1 MILQKGNS
9 MNVITID
16 GPGGAGKGT
25 LSSLL
30 AQHLNWMLLE
40 SGALYRLCAL
50 AVSHHSIDPTNEDAV
65 AAIAEHLDVKFVN
78 EESKLTILL
87 EGQDVTKQ
95 IRTEQVAKLAS
106 QIAPFKKVRNSLLNR
121 QRAFAH
127 DESLIA
133 DGRDMGTVVFPD
145 APIKF
150 FLTASADVR
159 ATRRVLQLKEM
170 GKESDYEEILKD
182 IQDRDERDMNRE
194 VAPLKP
200 AQDAILIDSSDMDI
214 KDVFKFM
221 KSQVEKVGL

>member
-1 MILQKGNS
+1 MK
-9 MNVITID
+9 VITID

-30 AQHLNWMLLE
+30 AQHLDWMLLD

-50 AVSHHSIDPTNEDAV
+50 AVTNHSIDPQNEEAV
-65 AAIAEHLDVKFVN
+65 AIIAEHLDVKFISQ
-78 EESKLTILL
+78 ETKLTILL

-106 QIAPFKKVRNSLLNR
+106 QIAPFKKVREALLNR
-121 QRAFAH
+121 QRAFA
-127 DESLIA
+127 DDQSLVA
-133 DGRDMGTVVFPD
+133 DGRDMGTIVFPD

-150 FLTASADVR
+150 FLTASSTVR
-159 ATRRVLQLKEM
+159 AQRRVLQLEEL
-170 GKESDYEEILKD
+170 GKTTDFDAILKD

-200 AQDAILIDSSDMDI
+200 AHDAILIDSSDMEI
-214 KDVFKFM
+214 KDVFSFM
-221 KSQVEKVGL
+221 KTQVEKVGL